1 MEDDSGVP
9 PEEESAASGAEEEP
23 FDGDSAEPE
32 EQVKRVREALTELDR
47 VSPLT
52 SARVNAAMQSWL
64 AQTAGVR
71 AANLDGISQ
80 ALRQVAWTADVP
92 MKRISDQILKSFT
105 PLNDSLIRAMEGW
118 LPDFRSLSNPR
129 LYATGPAPKATY
141 SPDMSSPGAYFQKHE
156 IVIESFEGLNQAIVA
171 LISKAESLQLVWRGQ
186 QDANWAM
193 NSSLYRRL
201 KVSNGVKDPG
211 AKARGAQPFPT
222 EDQMVSAETEILRVA
237 REDWRLDGLSALE
250 TFARIQH
257 AGGMSRL
264 IDVTKN
270 PFIGAWFACEE
281 NVGTDSKDARL
292 FAFATTPPLSDSRN
306 VPGVQISLDRDWS
319 GHLPPWHLWE
329 DAETRRDFDWGTGS
343 RRRLW
348 VPPNYDSR
356 IAAQNAAFL
365 IDGVPLPTKS
375 ASYFPSPSGYWT
387 HADILAAG
395 SIYMKTA
402 QPARKPRSNMH
413 NFAPTFTFRITASAK
428 SEIRNILTER
438 FGYTTSY
445 IYPDVAKLAERVRS
459 MELPKRD
466 GLG

>member
-1 MEDDSGVP
+1 
-9 PEEESAASGAEEEP
+9 
-23 FDGDSAEPE
+23 
-32 EQVKRVREALTELDR
+32 
-47 VSPLT
+47 
-52 SARVNAAMQSWL
+52 
-64 AQTAGVR
+64 
-71 AANLDGISQ
+71 
-80 ALRQVAWTADVP
+80 
-92 MKRISDQILKSFT
+92 
-105 PLNDSLIRAMEGW
+105 
-118 LPDFRSLSNPR
+118 
-129 LYATGPAPKATY
+129 
-141 SPDMSSPGAYFQKHE
+141 MSSPGAYFQERE
-156 IVIESFEGLNQAIVA
+156 ILIESFEGLNRAIVA

-186 QDANWAM
+186 QDASWAM
-193 NSSLYRRL
+193 NSSLFRRL
-201 KVSNGVKDPG
+201 KASNKVKDPG
-211 AKARGAQPFPT
+211 PRVRGAQPFPT

-257 AGGMSRL
+257 AGGTSRL

-281 NVGTDSKDARL
+281 SPDTDNKDARL
-292 FAFATTPPLSDSRN
+292 FAFATTPPLADGRTI
-306 VPGVQISLDRDWS
+306 PGVQISLDRDWS
-319 GHLPPWHLWE
+319 GHLPPWHLWDDSE
-329 DAETRRDFDWGTGS
+329 KRRDFDWGTGS

-402 QPARKPRSNMH
+402 HPARKPRSNMH

-428 SEIRNILTER
+428 LEIRSILTER

-445 IYPDVAKLAERVRS
+445 IYPDVAKLAEWVNS
-459 MELPKRD
+459 MELPGREAM
-466 GLG
+466 L